1 MKRLTKTHWAL
12 IVIALIALGAVGAL
26 PSFNFVS
33 VRGPDGD
40 ITVQK
45 AGFGSNGIHVKTD
58 NADIRVNHP

>member
-1 MKRLTKTHWAL
+1 MKLKTKHWLMLAA
-12 IVIALIALGAVGAL
+12 VVVVLGAVGAL

-45 AGFGSNGIHVKTD
+45 AGFGNTGIRVKTD
-58 NADIRVNHP
+58 NADIRVNSP

>member
-1 MKRLTKTHWAL
+1 MKRLTKTHWVL
-12 IVIALIALGAVGAL
+12 IAIALIALGAVGAL

-45 AGFGSNGIHVKTD
+45 AGFGNGGIHVQTE